1 MKGAKGEDEGRKE
14 EMSGFKVRGDIG
26 QREWGHF
33 LRERE
38 MGFKIFCISQR
49 IIKLMKGEKLCI
61 KMNYF

>member
-1 MKGAKGEDEGRKE
+1 
-14 EMSGFKVRGDIG
+14 MSGFKVRGDIV

-49 IIKLMKGEKLCI
+49 IIKLMKGEELCI